1 MLSIL
6 IPVYNYNVVPLVLE
20 LHKQCLESKIDFEIL
35 CQDDASNSKLNEENE
50 IINGLKYCRFSKNNS
65 NLGRGKNIN
74 LLAEKAQFE
83 WLLIMDCDTFPTKNH
98 FIQKYILQINKNEK
112 IVYGGIEY
120 KKEKPNNDE
129 LLRWCYGNVRESL
142 SVEKRNTNPNGNA
155 LTSNILIKKN
165 LFISNKFDES
175 ITKYGYEDLVFLSD
189 LKNKEITVKHIENP
203 NFHLGL
209 ETSQQFLDKTK
220 IALEN
225 LKLISKSRSFNV
237 SDSKLLE
244 FCVLLKRLYLSTFIS
259 FIFKKT
265 ERIIERNLLSKKPS
279 LLLFDLYKLGYYCSL
294 NNSIIFN
301 KIFKK

>member
-6 IPVYNYNVVPLVLE
+6 IPTYNYNVVPLVLE
-20 LHKQCLESKIDFEIL
+20 LHKQCLECEIDFEIL
-35 CQDDASNSKLNEENE
+35 CQDDASKLFFEENKK
-50 IINGLKYCRFSKNNS
+50 INGLKYCRFSKNNS

-83 WLLIMDCDTFPTKNH
+83 WLLIMDCDTFPKENH
-98 FIQKYILQINKNEK
+98 FIQKYITQVNKNEK
-112 IVYGGIEY
+112 IVYGGIVY
-120 KKEKPNNDE
+120 KKEKPE
-129 LLRWCYGNVRESL
+129 KEKLLRWIYGNKREALSL
-142 SVEKRNTNPNGNA
+142 KIRNEKPNSRA
-155 LTSNILIKKN
+155 LTSNLLINKK
-165 LFISNKFDES
+165 LFLETLFDES

-189 LKNKEITVKHIENP
+189 LEKKGILVTHIENTTY
-203 NFHLGL
+203 HLGL

-225 LKLISKSRSFNV
+225 LKIISKSRSFNV

-244 FCVLLKRLYLSTFIS
+244 FCVLLKRLYLSTLIS

-279 LLLFDLYKLGYYCSL
+279 LLLFDFYKLGFYCLKS
-294 NNSIIFN
+294 SS
-301 KIFKK
+301 